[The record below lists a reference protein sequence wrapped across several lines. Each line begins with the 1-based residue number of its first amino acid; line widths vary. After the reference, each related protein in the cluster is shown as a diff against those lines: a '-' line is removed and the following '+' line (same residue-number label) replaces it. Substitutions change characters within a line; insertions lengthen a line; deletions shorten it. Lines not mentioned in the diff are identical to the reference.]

1 MSIKTMKVESEV
13 FPEPVRAPARRTFLR
28 PPVARAPKG
37 SLARDEGG
45 AVAVMLA
52 IMLAALL
59 GMLGLA
65 MDLGKVWNLETQLQH
80 GADASALAGVT
91 QLDGTDGSRVR
102 AIRAVVSE
110 LANNAQIFA
119 NDNVDADSSGAAD
132 GMDINFATTES
143 IDGGSGKA
151 INRDIMGPM
160 NH

>member
-1 MSIKTMKVESEV
+1 MSDRTTKMVFEV
-13 FPEPVRAPARRTFLR
+13 FPESDRAPVRHAILR
-28 PPVARAPKG
+28 PPVARSPKG

-65 MDLGKVWNLETQLQH
+65 LDLGKVWNLETELQH

-91 QLDGTDGSRVR
+91 QLDGTDGARVR

-110 LANNAQIFA
+110 LVMPFNSAPYR
-119 NDNVDADSSGAAD
+119 GAARA
-132 GMDINFATTES
+132 GL
-143 IDGGSGKA
+143 
-151 INRDIMGPM
+151 
-160 NH
+160 